1 MPLRTLIFLRPSK
14 KCYCFLYDYMRT
26 LALFEIKLNL
36 IELINFEIPVIINKN
51 QTFQKNDVK
60 AFMKEDYVFE
70 KQKL

>member
-1 MPLRTLIFLRPSK
+1 
-14 KCYCFLYDYMRT
+14 MRT

-36 IELINFEIPVIINKN
+36 IELINFEIPMIINKN
-51 QTFQKNDVK
+51 QTFQKNDIK

>member
-1 MPLRTLIFLRPSK
+1 
-14 KCYCFLYDYMRT
+14 MRT

-36 IELINFEIPVIINKN
+36 IELINFEIPMIINKN

-60 AFMKEDYVFE
+60 AFMNEDYVFE